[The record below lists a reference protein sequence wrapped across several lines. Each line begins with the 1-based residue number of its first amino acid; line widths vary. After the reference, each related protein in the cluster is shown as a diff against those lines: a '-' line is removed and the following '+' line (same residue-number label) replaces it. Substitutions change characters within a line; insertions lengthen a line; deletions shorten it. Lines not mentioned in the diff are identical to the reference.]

1 MTWLLKGARQ
11 AGTGLLTHL
20 SAPHHTGPSLGTG
33 QPRRHTGHAPGDFCS
48 QILKSDVKPGF
59 PKTIKTNNPDV
70 LRAARHS
77 AESFNNC
84 SNDAFL
90 FRESRISRALVQ
102 IVKGLKFMLD
112 VDIGRTTCRKN
123 GHANLDD
130 CGFQTNRTLQWTLS
144 CYSEVWVI
152 PWLQTTE
159 VSVLHCH

>member
-1 MTWLLKGARQ
+1 MPATGALLVVC
-11 AGTGLLTHL
+11 GLVLGVL
-20 SAPHHTGPSLGTG
+20 GKPS
-33 QPRRHTGHAPGDFCS
+33 PDFCS

-130 CGFQTNRTLQWTLS
+130 CGFQTNRTLQWCHRENIKLRTRDSKTHRGTTKKEHSGLTLT
-144 CYSEVWVI
+144 ETK
-152 PWLQTTE
+152 LQPA
-159 VSVLHCH
+159 SPP

>member
-1 MTWLLKGARQ
+1 MPATGALLAVC
-11 AGTGLLTHL
+11 GLVLGVL
-20 SAPHHTGPSLGTG
+20 GKPS
-33 QPRRHTGHAPGDFCS
+33 PDFCS

-59 PKTIKTNNPDV
+59 PKTIKTNNP
-70 LRAARHS
+70 
-77 AESFNNC
+77 
-84 SNDAFL
+84 
-90 FRESRISRALVQ
+90 ESRISRALVQ

-112 VDIGRTTCRKN
+112 VDIGRTTCRKT

>member
-1 MTWLLKGARQ
+1 LRGQGQLLC
-11 AGTGLLTHL
+11 TPGLILTE
-20 SAPHHTGPSLGTG
+20 ALGG
-33 QPRRHTGHAPGDFCS
+33 CPDFCS
-48 QILKSDVKPGF
+48 QILKSDAKPGF
-59 PKTIKTNNPDV
+59 PKTIKTNDPDV

-90 FRESRISRALVQ
+90 FRESRVSRALVQ

-112 VDIGRTTCRKN
+112 MDIGRTTCKKT

-130 CGFQTNRTLQWTLS
+130 CSFQTNRTLQWTLS
-144 CYSEVWVI
+144 CYSEVWVV

-159 VSVLHCH
+159 VSLLHCH